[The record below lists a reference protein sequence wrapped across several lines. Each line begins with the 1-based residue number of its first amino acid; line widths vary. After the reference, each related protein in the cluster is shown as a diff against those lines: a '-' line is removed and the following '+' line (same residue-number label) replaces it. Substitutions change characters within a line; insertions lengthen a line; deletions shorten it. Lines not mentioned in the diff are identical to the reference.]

1 MERLEP
7 KPKSISRA
15 QKWTDSV
22 EEAYRFQCAGYR
34 DEMEYKYF
42 QKAKI
47 DRWPHNG
54 YVKKLQRKDGS
65 FFYFNKTRECPE
77 KDISKTKL
85 YVY

>member
-34 DEMEYKYF
+34 DEMEYKFF
-42 QKAKI
+42 QKAKTTQLTLLYCVVDKI
-47 DRWPHNG
+47 KNKQCTC
-54 YVKKLQRKDGS
+54 VKLK
-65 FFYFNKTRECPE
+65 
-77 KDISKTKL
+77 I
-85 YVY
+85 